1 MLHRGRPDET
11 GKWKRIGLLE
21 PQLRALVVMPMVV
34 IMIVVMPVGVGKMQG
49 VDGLVPDLVV
59 NLPERGRA
67 LGGRLAAVL
76 IFGGDAGLPP
86 RQGRDLHADPAKL
99 GVYRLAAPGEGV
111 PLHFLA
117 AHPEGGA
124 LVEEE
129 VLQSVGVLGL
139 GEGLQEYSGAAL
151 FHLGRN
157 DGNVQ
162 RTSFH
167 QMAGKVADELW

>member
-11 GKWKRIGLLE
+11 GKWKGIRLLE
-21 PQLRALVVMPMVV
+21 PQLRDLVVMS
-34 IMIVVMPVGVGKMQG
+34 MIVIMPVGVGEMQG
-49 VDGLVPDLVV
+49 VGGLVLDVAVDLT
-59 NLPERGRA
+59 ERGRA

-76 IFGGDAGLPP
+76 IFGGDTGLSP
-86 RQGRDLHADPAKL
+86 GEGGDLDANPAEL

-117 AHPEGGA
+117 ADPEGGA
-124 LVEEE
+124 FVEEE
-129 VLQSVGVLGL
+129 VLQGVGVLGL
-139 GEGLQEYSGAAL
+139 GEDLEKDSGAAL

-162 RTSFH
+162 GSSFQ
-167 QMAGKVADELW
+167 QMAGKVAHELW